1 MNKMK
6 TIKKARASCPVCR
19 VVNAARTAL
28 FALLSIPTSL
38 PLGGLGWALTLVFP
52 FALTSCSDF
61 FDIKPQTE
69 LVSDDFWQNKSDVE
83 SAVAACYRAMQEPD
97 VMERL
102 IAWGEMRSDNVLLG
116 QSYNRDVN
124 YILTANV
131 DAANGYAQWGPL
143 YQVINYCNTVLEQ
156 MPAVQQLDPNFK
168 VGELRA
174 FEAEMKTLR
183 ALCYFYLVRTFGDV
197 PFSLQAYS
205 DDTRPFQLPRTSG
218 DEILSSL
225 LSELT
230 SIGDNFAKSVYSS
243 TAATKGR
250 VTQKTLWTLMADISL
265 WLGRYEECINLCRR
279 TLQTSLNPLTL
290 ESAARYNRQL
300 FGQGLSQE
308 SIFELVFDSYTP
320 NYVVNEMYGTTGGRS
335 SLNQLSALDWR
346 NYSLFDGSDVRQHDF
361 MFRNAGGAFIPIRK
375 FVSYRRESNST
386 QVVAADYVTNQNT
399 QPWIIY
405 RLADVYLMMAEA
417 LVERNAEGD
426 LTEALQMV
434 SYTYDRANPSR
445 GANSL
450 SPSSYNAQE
459 LMRNLVFDERQRE
472 FMFEGKRY
480 FDLLRRI
487 RRFPGQLDNVVSTYL
502 LRKYE
507 SLDQATVLT
516 RLNTLNALYMPI
528 HRDEMKVNK
537 LLKQNPFYD
546 TSSDIEK
553 N

>member
-1 MNKMK
+1 MK
-6 TIKKARASCPVCR
+6 AKIYHYLIAGSVSCGI
-19 VVNAARTAL
+19 AAATTA
-28 FALLSIPTSL
+28 
-38 PLGGLGWALTLVFP
+38 
-52 FALTSCSDF
+52 CSDF

-69 LVSDDFWQNKSDVE
+69 LVSDDFWQSKSDVE

-116 QSYNRDVN
+116 QSYNDNVY

-131 DAANGYAQWGPL
+131 DDNNGYAQWGPL

-156 MPAVQQLDPNFK
+156 MPAVQQHDPNFK
-168 VGELRA
+168 AGELRA
-174 FEAEMKTLR
+174 YEAEMKTLR
-183 ALCYFYLVRTFGDV
+183 ALCYFYLVRTFKDV
-197 PFSLQAYS
+197 PFTTEAYS
-205 DDTRPFQLPRTSG
+205 DDTRAFQLPQTDG
-218 DEILSSL
+218 DEILTTL

-230 SIGDNFAKSVYSS
+230 DIEDNFAKSVYST

-250 VTQKTLWTLMADISL
+250 VTQKTIWTLMADISL
-265 WLGRYEECINLCRR
+265 WLGQYDRCIGLCQRV
-279 TLQTSLNPLTL
+279 LQTSLNPLQL
-290 ESAARYNRQL
+290 ESSARYNQL
-300 FGQGLSQE
+300 VFGQGLSQE

-335 SLNQLSALDWR
+335 SANQLSALDWR
-346 NYSLFDGSDVRQHDF
+346 NYALFDGSDVRQHDF
-361 MFRNAGGAFIPIRK
+361 VFRNTGGAFIPIRK
-375 FVSYRRESNST
+375 FVAYRRESTSS
-386 QVVAADYVTNQNT
+386 QVVAGDYVTNQNT
-399 QPWIIY
+399 QPWIVY

-417 LVERNAEGD
+417 LVERGADGD
-426 LTEALQMV
+426 LAQAIQMV
-434 SYTYDRANPSR
+434 GYTYDRANPSR
-445 GANSL
+445 GTGSL
-450 SPSSYNAQE
+450 SLSSYNSQE
-459 LMRNLVFDERQRE
+459 LMRDLVFDERQRE

-487 RRFPGQLDNVVSTYL
+487 RRTDDLSGIVSTYL

-528 HRDEMKVNK
+528 HRDEIKVNK

-546 TSSDIEK
+546 KSSDIER

>member
-1 MNKMK
+1 MNKK
-6 TIKKARASCPVCR
+6 NHRKRIKSFFLCLSL
-19 VVNAARTAL
+19 L
-28 FALLSIPTSL
+28 FVG
-38 PLGGLGWALTLVFP
+38 GGLLC
-52 FALTSCSDF
+52 SCSDF

-69 LVSDDFWQNKSDVE
+69 LVSDDFWQTKSDVE
-83 SAVAACYRAMQEPD
+83 SAVSACYRAMQEPD

-116 QSYNRDVN
+116 QSYNDNVY

-131 DAANGYAQWGPL
+131 DDNNGYAQWGPL

-156 MPAVQQLDPNFK
+156 MPAVQQQDPNFK
-168 VGELRA
+168 TGELRA

-183 ALCYFYLVRTFGDV
+183 ALCYFYLVRTFRDV
-197 PFSLQAYS
+197 PFTTKAYS
-205 DDTRPFQLPRTSG
+205 DDTRVFQLPQTDG
-218 DEILSSL
+218 EEILGRL
-225 LSELT
+225 LDELT
-230 SIGDNFAKSVYSS
+230 DIQDNFAKSVYSS

-250 VTQKTLWTLMADISL
+250 ITQKALWTLMADISL
-265 WLGRYEECINLCRR
+265 WLGQYDRCIQLCQRV
-279 TLQTSLNPLTL
+279 LQTSLNPLQL
-290 ESAARYNRQL
+290 ESSARYNQQV

-320 NYVVNEMYGTTGGRS
+320 NYVVNEMYGQTGGRS
-335 SLNQLSALDWR
+335 SVNQLSALDWR

-361 MFRNAGGAFIPIRK
+361 VFRNTGGAFIPIRK
-375 FVSYRRESNST
+375 FVTYRHESTST
-386 QVVAADYVTNQNT
+386 QVVASDYVTNQNT

-405 RLADVYLMMAEA
+405 RLADIYLMMAEA
-417 LVERNAEGD
+417 LVERNQDGD
-426 LTEALQMV
+426 LAEAIQMV
-434 SYTYDRANPSR
+434 SYTFDRANPSR
-445 GANSL
+445 GAGSL
-450 SPSSYNAQE
+450 SLASYNSQE

-487 RRFPGQLDNVVSTYL
+487 RHTDDLAGIVSTYL

-516 RLNTLNALYMPI
+516 RLNTLNALYMPV
-528 HRDEMKVNK
+528 HRDELKVNK
-537 LLKQNPFYD
+537 LLRQNPFYD
-546 TSSDIEK
+546 TTSDIER